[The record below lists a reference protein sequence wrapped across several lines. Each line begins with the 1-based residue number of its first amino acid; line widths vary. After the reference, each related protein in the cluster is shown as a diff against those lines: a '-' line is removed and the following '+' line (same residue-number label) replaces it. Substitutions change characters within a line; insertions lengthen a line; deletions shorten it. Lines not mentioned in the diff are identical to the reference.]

1 MRIFFFLLLSFFI
14 LGCSTIEVTKEVIK
28 ATDSIK
34 TSIKESFPEKKN
46 NSIKKKSSS
55 EFSIEAQRKVLEE
68 MQKEEKNIIISQ
80 QKTTEINFIGKNK
93 KSIIRLM
100 GNAELSRI
108 DGSIHTLR
116 YDSNN
121 CRLFLFFN
129 QEIKNKKVEYYV
141 IRNNQG
147 ELLDTEN
154 SLEQCYGEFNLLN

>member
-14 LGCSTIEVTKEVIK
+14 LRCSTIEVTKEVIK

-93 KSIIRLM
+93 KSIISLM